1 VHLTVDQLR
10 DACTTL
16 DVSGRDANP
25 EKPEKITIHVCEQ
38 QRGDLVITPAR
49 SWVQVSMY
57 GEGDAA
63 SVSWMR
69 FPLASV
75 DLALRFELPV
85 LHR

>member
-1 VHLTVDQLR
+1 M
-10 DACTTL
+10 

-25 EKPEKITIHVCEQ
+25 EKPEEITVYVCEQ
-38 QRGDLVITPAR
+38 RRGDIVITPAR
-49 SWVQVSMY
+49 SWVHVSTY

-69 FPLASV
+69 FPLISV
-75 DLALRFELPV
+75 GLALRFELPV

>member
-1 VHLTVDQLR
+1 VHLTVDQIR
-10 DACTTL
+10 DVCISL
-16 DVSGRDANP
+16 DVDDRDANP
-25 EKPEKITIHVCEQ
+25 ETLEEITVYVCEQ
-38 QRGDLVITPAR
+38 QRGDLIITPAR
-49 SWVQVSMY
+49 SWVQVSTY

-69 FPLASV
+69 FPLTSV